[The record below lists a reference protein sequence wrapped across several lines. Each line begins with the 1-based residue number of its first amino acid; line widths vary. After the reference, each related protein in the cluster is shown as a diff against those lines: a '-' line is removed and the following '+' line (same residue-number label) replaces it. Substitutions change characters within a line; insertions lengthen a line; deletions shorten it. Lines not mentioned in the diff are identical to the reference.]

1 MNRNVEI
8 YIKKNT
14 QVYAGDASAPNSTP
28 FNLIT
33 DAGAGFTV
41 NQYKG
46 HYAIMTSGDNIGA
59 TSWIL
64 SNTSTVL
71 TLETPIAVLTNDT
84 FAIYRSDYQR
94 LDLFKE
100 EKISVTT
107 QIQNSNDIAKLYTDY
122 SQSFNI
128 PASKRNNDILEY
140 WFESSLD
147 NGFDH
152 RRRYDAYIEIDTHR
166 FKDGSI
172 QLENAKVKNGQPDSF
187 NVTFYGNLT
196 QLKDLIKDD
205 KLNSLDY
212 SVTNHTYDSSN
223 VITRIV
229 APTTTGDIKYPLIG
243 NAKKYFYQDPVYPLD
258 DITTVAGAVKWNDL
272 FPAIKVS
279 SIFLYISQKYGI
291 TFTGSFL
298 SLDQYRKLY
307 LYLKSSLSMSEQT
320 QRLPLNFTTMT
331 ATFPEM
337 NLASD
342 TLTTRWDWVPPTAMG
357 DIYNKVEI
365 RITPVVATDIYSV
378 FVYKDGE
385 LYKSYINKTGTT
397 NLNADTVRRSTDAN
411 PHQYTFR
418 LSSDVSMTF
427 SPRVKLTRRYGV
439 LPYGA
444 EVASNDTAENP
455 AQTTV
460 QNIDIVNYLPD
471 MKISDFITGII
482 KAFNL
487 MIIPKGNN
495 TFELNPLESF
505 YNAGKIIDITE
516 HVYSDDLTIEKP
528 KLFKS
533 IEFKYEESINVL
545 NQAYKG
551 LYGSAYGDLTY
562 TNPQTTENATYEIK
576 VPFEN
581 VLFEVPKEG
590 KLFQTATLIDKDLKP
605 YIPKPMLI
613 YCNGLVSPTLAGA
626 DRIYVTNSGGGT
638 QLITNYNRFSNE
650 FNSLPSD
657 PSLSHLMTM
666 NFSNEQSSWY
676 NELAPEGLYNRH
688 YQNYIENLYN
698 IKTRVIKVKALLPVS
713 LLGSTVKNGYG
724 EALGIALND
733 RLIIRNK
740 RYIINSFTTDLTS
753 GEASF
758 ELVTDY
764 RGADAALS
772 VGYRFASLGN
782 IEVDNQPAKV
792 DEIIYLNDYDSF
804 DILAASSFLT
814 YTLSSNNTKDL
825 EVEVNV
831 APNGTAVDRYDAMQ
845 IDYYKKGILAKTEYL
860 TVKQL
865 A

>member
-14 QVYAGDASAPNSTP
+14 QVYAGITTFANSSP
-28 FNLIT
+28 FLAFRDTI
-33 DAGAGFTV
+33 GGFAV
-41 NQYKG
+41 NQYTG

-59 TSWIL
+59 TSWIV
-64 SNTSTVL
+64 SNTASII
-71 TLETPIAVLTNDT
+71 TLESPIVVLAGDT
-84 FAIYRSDYQR
+84 FAIYKSDYQR

-100 EKISVTT
+100 EKIKVTS
-107 QIQNSNDIAKLYTDY
+107 QIQNANDIAKLYTDY

-140 WFESSLD
+140 WFEASLD

-152 RRRYDAYIEIDTHR
+152 RRRYDAYIEIDTHK
-166 FKDGSI
+166 FKEGSI

-196 QLKDLIKDD
+196 QLKDVIKDD

-243 NAKKYFYQDPVYPLD
+243 SAKKYFYQDPAYPLD

-342 TLTTRWDWVPPTAMG
+342 TLTTRWDWVPSTAMG

-365 RITPVVATDIYSV
+365 RITPVVSTDIYSV

-385 LYKSYINKTGTT
+385 LYKSYTNKTGTT

-418 LSSDVSMTF
+418 LSSDVAMTF

-471 MKISDFITGII
+471 MKISDFITGIV

-495 TFELNPLESF
+495 TFEFNPLESF
-505 YNAGKIIDITE
+505 YNAGKIIDISQY
-516 HVYSDDLTIEKP
+516 VYSDDLTIEKP

-533 IEFKYEESINVL
+533 IEFKYEESINIL

-551 LYGSAYGDLTY
+551 LYGTSYGDLIY
-562 TNPQTTENATYEIK
+562 TNPRTTENATYEIK
-576 VPFEN
+576 APFEN

-638 QLITNYNRFSNE
+638 TLITNYNRFSNE
-650 FNSLPSD
+650 YNSLPTD

-666 NFSNEQSSWY
+666 NFGNEQSSWY

-688 YQNYIENLYN
+688 YQNYIENLYS
-698 IKTRVIKVKALLPVS
+698 IKTRVFKVKAILPVS
-713 LLGSTVKNGYG
+713 LLGSTVKDGYG

-758 ELVTDY
+758 ELITDY
-764 RGADAALS
+764 RGPDAAMS
-772 VGYRFASLGN
+772 VGYRFASLAN
-782 IEVDNQPAKV
+782 IEVDNQPTKV

-804 DILAASSFLT
+804 NILAASSFLT

-831 APNGTAVDRYDAMQ
+831 APNGTALDRYDAMQ
-845 IDYYKKGILAKTEYL
+845 IDYYKKGTLAKTEYL